1 MKQLNIPFPL
11 VFCLL
16 SFVLL
21 VTCLF
26 SGEDR
31 SLFLGLNQL
40 SQNLPDAFWGV
51 TTTLSDPIVA
61 PLLIFVLF
69 YRKQLFLRAFFITLI
84 MALLT
89 NYSLKHG
96 FGFERP
102 SDVLEIGTYHL
113 IGAAPSSPSFPSA
126 HTLTIFSLMG
136 LISAW
141 YQKRTVSIAVFSLA
155 AIISFARISVG
166 AHWPSDVLFGALL
179 GGVIGWLAV
188 EINSRLNEEV
198 PEKLALA
205 GYFIALFSGIYCLIN
220 KTAYPSGQWLST
232 AIALFCIAYALRSIT
247 ELLHREKG

>member
-1 MKQLNIPFPL
+1 MKQLNTPFPL

-16 SFVLL
+16 SFFLL
-21 VTCLF
+21 VTCLI
-26 SGEDR
+26 SGVDR

-69 YRKQLFLRAFFITLI
+69 YRRQLFLRAFFMTLI
-84 MALLT
+84 LALLT

-113 IGAAPSSPSFPSA
+113 IGPTPSSPSFPSG

-141 YQKRTVSIAVFSLA
+141 HQKRTVSIAVFSLA
-155 AIISFARISVG
+155 AIISFSRISVG

-188 EINSRLNEEV
+188 EINSRLHEEV

-232 AIALFCIAYALRSIT
+232 AVALFCIAYALRSIT